1 MSKYLGDF
9 KAGATVSFK
18 FTTYRPSTGAPF
30 VLAGTPVVS
39 VYKSNNTTETTTGV
53 TLTVDFDSR
62 AGLNHVEIVT
72 TDAFYAD
79 PGQYEVVITTGTVDS
94 VSVVGACVGRFTIG
108 LNADAV
114 WDEAYSG
121 HTTAGSF
128 GKLMDILR
136 KANLV
141 TEGTVTSAT
150 ASNTTMQFVSTT
162 TEIANKADDH
172 WRGQTL
178 LFVSGNL
185 VGQSTTV
192 ARFNTTTNTITVD
205 SPLTEAPALN
215 DEFVMMPVHIHPTD
229 EVGEAV
235 LNARIGSVGQLGYVS
250 ATTVTSGP
258 DISGVNGYVAG
269 DTVRFI
275 TSAPTNFSLGTTYY
289 VLATNLSPT
298 NFQLSASSGG
308 SSITPG
314 TAATYTIVP
323 NEERTMRSAL
333 QYLRNKIAVSS
344 GTLTVYAEDDT
355 AVSWTAALTTD
366 SAAQPIV
373 TFDPAG

>member
-18 FTTYRPSTGAPF
+18 FTTYKPSTGAPF

-121 HTTAGSF
+121 HTTAGTF
-128 GKLMDILR
+128 GKLMDTLR
-136 KANLV
+136 KSNLV
-141 TEGTVTSAT
+141 TDGVVTSAT
-150 ASNTTMQFVSTT
+150 ANNTTMQFVSTT
-162 TEIANKADDH
+162 TDIASKANDH
-172 WRGQTL
+172 WRGQVL

-185 VGQSTTV
+185 IGQSTTV
-192 ARFNTTTNTITVD
+192 ARFDTTSNTITLD

-215 DEFVMMPVHIHPTD
+215 DEFVMMPLHVHPVD
-229 EVGEAV
+229 EIGEAV
-235 LNARIGSVGQLGYVS
+235 LNARLGSLGQLGYVS
-250 ATTVTSGP
+250 ATFNTSNTT
-258 DISGVNGYVAG
+258 IQGVNSFVEG
-269 DTVRFI
+269 DSVSFLG
-275 TSAPTNFSLGTTYY
+275 SAPSGFSLGTKYY
-289 VLATNLSPT
+289 VKASPT
-298 NFQLSASSGG
+298 PTSFQLASGSSSG
-308 SSITPG
+308 SAIQ
-314 TAATYTIVP
+314 ATSAVTTTLIP
-323 NEERTMRSAL
+323 RDERTVKSAM
-333 QYLRNKIAVSS
+333 QYLRNKIDIAT
-344 GTLTVYAEDDT
+344 GTLKVYAEDDV
-355 AVSWTAALTTD
+355 AESWSASTTTNSSAL
-366 SAAQPIV
+366 PIV
-373 TFDPAG
+373 TFDPTD

>member
-1 MSKYLGDF
+1 M
-9 KAGATVSFK
+9 
-18 FTTYRPSTGAPF
+18 
-30 VLAGTPVVS
+30 
-39 VYKSNNTTETTTGV
+39 
-53 TLTVDFDSR
+53 
-62 AGLNHVEIVT
+62 
-72 TDAFYAD
+72 
-79 PGQYEVVITTGTVDS
+79 
-94 VSVVGACVGRFTIG
+94 
-108 LNADAV
+108 
-114 WDEAYSG
+114 
-121 HTTAGSF
+121 
-128 GKLMDILR
+128 
-136 KANLV
+136 
-141 TEGTVTSAT
+141 
-150 ASNTTMQFVSTT
+150 
-162 TEIANKADDH
+162 
-172 WRGQTL
+172 
-178 LFVSGNL
+178 
-185 VGQSTTV
+185 
-192 ARFNTTTNTITVD
+192 
-205 SPLTEAPALN
+205 
-215 DEFVMMPVHIHPTD
+215 
-229 EVGEAV
+229 
-235 LNARIGSVGQLGYVS
+235 GQLGYVS